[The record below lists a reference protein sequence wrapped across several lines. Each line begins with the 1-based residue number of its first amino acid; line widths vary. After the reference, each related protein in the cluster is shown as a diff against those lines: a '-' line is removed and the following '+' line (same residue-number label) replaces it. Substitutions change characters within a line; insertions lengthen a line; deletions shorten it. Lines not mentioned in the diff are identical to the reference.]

1 MEIRYTEEGSQ
12 LTLPDMLGKGTEKAQ
27 EQEERDES
35 TRKKYLPFSPGVEK
49 NPSRE
54 KVRNHPPGRKRR
66 EGKERGGGER
76 DRVKP
81 QGSEVTQYF
90 IHRSSPE

>member
-1 MEIRYTEEGSQ
+1 MKV
-12 LTLPDMLGKGTEKAQ
+12 KG
-27 EQEERDES
+27 
-35 TRKKYLPFSPGVEK
+35 KKYLPFSPGVEK

-54 KVRNHPPGRKRR
+54 SEESSPREEKTRGKRK
-66 EGKERGGGER
+66 GEKR

-90 IHRSSPE
+90 IHRTSPE